1 MAVTPQIWTEPDYR
15 SLVKLLP
22 QALFEIDTGGHFI
35 GSYSVITD
43 VTLLKKT
50 EASLKQRERQL
61 EDQTRFMEEANTAL
75 RVLLKKREEDKSAL
89 EERML
94 SNVRDLVQP

>member
-1 MAVTPQIWTEPDYR
+1 
-15 SLVKLLP
+15 
-22 QALFEIDTGGHFI
+22 
-35 GSYSVITD
+35 VITN

-50 EASLKQRERQL
+50 EASLKQRKWQL
-61 EDQTRFMEEANTAL
+61 EDQTRFLKAANTAL
-75 RVLLKKREEDKSAL
+75 HVLLKKREEGKNAL